1 MPTTESYMTL
11 KITNLSHEIND
22 GSEHRQLLNQLSLR
36 INPGQSVA
44 LMGDSGCGKTTLLNL
59 IAGLEL
65 IQQGDITIDEI
76 SLTQLTEKKLSAL
89 RKNTLGI
96 IFQQFNLLSGINV
109 QENIVFSAK
118 LANRFQPQLISSL
131 TQSLGISHLI
141 NHMPAT
147 LSGGEMQRV
156 AIARALAAQPKLLLA
171 DEPTGNLDE
180 KNGNIVIELL
190 ATLAKQQRTALLVVT
205 HSINVARHMDI
216 VLLLTDGLLS
226 DITAE
231 IKK

>member
-1 MPTTESYMTL
+1 MTTTESYMTL

-22 GSEHRQLLNQLSLR
+22 GCEQRQLLNQLSLR
-36 INPGQSVA
+36 INPGQTVA

-59 IAGLEL
+59 IAGLES

-76 SLTQLTEKKLSAL
+76 SLKQLTEKKLSAL

-109 QENIVFSAK
+109 QDNIVFSAK
-118 LANRFQPQLISSL
+118 LANRFQPRLISTL
-131 TQSLGISHLI
+131 TETLAISHLLKQ
-141 NHMPAT
+141 MPAT

-180 KNGNIVIELL
+180 KNGNTVVELL
-190 ATLAKQQRTALLVVT
+190 ATLAKQQNTALLVVT
-205 HSINVARHMDI
+205 HSMNVARHMDTI
-216 VLLLTDGLLS
+216 LRLSDGLLS
-226 DITAE
+226 DITTE
-231 IKK
+231 IKQ